1 MYQIAN
7 YKTMG
12 LKALPEDIAKT
23 SQPQT
28 WHKPRGT
35 KITGKAVQDL
45 EVSGYSK
52 EGPCEAMPRNI
63 KSTLYNPA
71 RGQPIDWCVHARKL
85 SAVTPDLLVLPALC
99 ETACSVPCS
108 FGPVPKGCILSYQQ
122 KPSEDCILNIYD
134 GIGFP
139 ELPASNVM
147 RNTYSTVLS
156 SQQSVKL
163 EGLKLTLHE
172 VKKFEEQTRLQ
183 SQTPL
188 WYKIR
193 KNRITASKIGE
204 IFKRRK
210 DESSLVQRLQST
222 RHVMTTAMKQGLA
235 SEPVAATCYAE
246 VHQNKVNLYP
256 CGVVVNPWAPWLAAS
271 PDRKVYFPERFP
283 AFGLLEIKCPQV
295 SSILETTYL
304 AKDETGSLKLKRNHN
319 YYFQVL
325 AQLAVTGLDW
335 CDFFVWCQ
343 SDHHLETIYLN
354 RDLWDDVKMKID
366 QFFFNHFL

>member
-1 MYQIAN
+1 MPLHCISGIKLCHFNIHFKVKTITQTITIYLSVNAMKMGHTHTMLYNNKADPNSLFQVCFTTKDTDIGIRQSSCDCPIGLSGKCGHVAGLMYQIAN
-7 YKTMG
+7 YKTLG

-28 WHKPRGT
+28 WHIPRGT

-63 KSTLYNPA
+63 KSTLYNPV

-122 KPSEDCILNIYD
+122 KPSEDCILNISD

-156 SQQSVKL
+156 SEQSVKL

-172 VKKFEEQTRLQ
+172 VNKK
-183 SQTPL
+183 
-188 WYKIR
+188 
-193 KNRITASKIGE
+193 
-204 IFKRRK
+204 
-210 DESSLVQRLQST
+210 
-222 RHVMTTAMKQGLA
+222 
-235 SEPVAATCYAE
+235 CY
-246 VHQNKVNLYP
+246 
-256 CGVVVNPWAPWLAAS
+256 S
-271 PDRKVYFPERFP
+271 
-283 AFGLLEIKCPQV
+283 
-295 SSILETTYL
+295 
-304 AKDETGSLKLKRNHN
+304 
-319 YYFQVL
+319 
-325 AQLAVTGLDW
+325 
-335 CDFFVWCQ
+335 
-343 SDHHLETIYLN
+343 
-354 RDLWDDVKMKID
+354 M
-366 QFFFNHFL
+366 